1 MDTPVDRHLL
11 EAYSRG
17 ELTRNEIQD
26 RIGRPLSFG
35 QLLLHLHQEDLPL
48 PRIRTDPRSE
58 GVQLIKRLVE
68 RELARAG

>member
-1 MDTPVDRHLL
+1 MSTAIDRHLL

-35 QLLLHLHQEDLPL
+35 QLLLHLHRQGLPL
-48 PRIRTDPRSE
+48 PRIPGNPQSE